1 MGKRT
6 MDNYGE
12 RKLNIKKVAITA
24 LIGIATIVLVVL
36 AITGIS
42 NLNNTIKENKE
53 KVKNENEIS
62 QDIQEEK
69 SKTIEDILN
78 DFGGEVKKQVKSDM
92 YYVSKDGKDYTVYL
106 DGEITEGNI
115 VPWDGKEAKPAID
128 EAGNINI
135 YSAAEFAWVA
145 NQVITGEKNFS
156 GVTITLRK
164 NLDLGA
170 RQKEDGTWEGPEWKP
185 IIGFLDELPDKKNSN
200 TTQNSDTIIDEN
212 AEVINENL
220 KRFDG
225 TFNGN
230 GCSIR
235 GMKIESD
242 KRYQG
247 LFGYLTGT
255 VANLTI
261 KYSKVSG
268 EEAVGAIVGLNEG
281 NINNC
286 IVENTEV
293 NGTEKV
299 GGLVGIAM
307 TESKIE
313 NSSVYE
319 TSKVNGEE
327 YIGGL
332 IGYTN
337 NNVSIKSC
345 NNGAK
350 VQGKNYIG
358 GLTGIAFYGS
368 SIQNSFNFSELIEGE
383 NYVGGLVG
391 YSAAQIEK
399 SHNQILTDNNGNV
412 RGKNYVGGIVGLNYI
427 MGDINECFNNAK
439 IIVIE
444 DNAGGIVGLNNS
456 NISNCYN
463 KGEVDASQAEGLKIG
478 GICGQNLSES
488 FINTSYNIGKINN
501 TNYAGGLVGADF
513 GTISDSFCLDTC
525 LITKTADIEYN
536 KTEDELKNSALEK
549 LGNYFKKDS
558 ENINS
563 GYPILSWQ

>member
-1 MGKRT
+1 MGKRSL
-6 MDNYGE
+6 DNYGE
-12 RKLNIKKVAITA
+12 RKLNIKKVVITA
-24 LIGIATIVLVVL
+24 LVVIATIVLAIL
-36 AITGIS
+36 AITGI
-42 NLNNTIKENKE
+42 NDLNNTIKDNEEKAGNK
-53 KVKNENEIS
+53 NEIS
-62 QDIQEEK
+62 QEVLEEK
-69 SKTIEDILN
+69 SKTIEDILS

-92 YYVSKDGKDYTVYL
+92 YYVVKEGKDYTVYL
-106 DGEITEGNI
+106 DGEIAEGNI
-115 VPWDGKEAKPAID
+115 VPWDGKEAKPAVD

-145 NQVITGEKNFS
+145 NQVINGEKNFS

-164 NLDLGA
+164 NIDLGA
-170 RQKEDGTWEGPEWKP
+170 RQKEDGTWEGPEWKS
-185 IIGFLDELPDKKNSN
+185 IIGFLDELPEKKKTSEN
-200 TTQNSDTIIDEN
+200 TDVVVDEN
-212 AEVINENL
+212 TEVINENL

-225 TFNGN
+225 MFNGN

-235 GMKIESD
+235 GIKIESD
-242 KRYQG
+242 KKYQG

-261 KYSKVSG
+261 KNSKISG
-268 EEAVGAIVGLNEG
+268 AEAVGAFVGLNEG
-281 NINNC
+281 TVTNC
-286 IVENTEV
+286 ILENTEV
-293 NGTEKV
+293 IGKEKV
-299 GGLVGIAM
+299 GGLIGIAM

-319 TSKVNGEE
+319 TSKVSGDE
-327 YIGGL
+327 YVGGL
-332 IGYTN
+332 VGYTN

-358 GLTGIAFYGS
+358 GITGIAFYGS
-368 SIQNSFNFSELIEGE
+368 SVQNSLNFSELIEGE
-383 NYVGGLVG
+383 DYVGGLVG

-399 SHNQILTDNNGNV
+399 SHNQVLTENEGTIT
-412 RGKNYVGGIVGLNYI
+412 GKNYIGGIVGLNYV
-427 MGDINECFNNAK
+427 MGDISECFNNAK
-439 IIVIE
+439 IIVTG
-444 DNAGGIVGLNNS
+444 DNAGGIAGLNNS

-463 KGEVDASQAEGLKIG
+463 KAEIDASQTEKLRIG

-501 TNYAGGLVGADF
+501 VGYAGGLVGADF
-513 GTISDSFCLDTC
+513 GNISNSFCLDTC
-525 LITKTADIEYN
+525 LNVKTADTEYN
-536 KTEDELKNSALEK
+536 KTEEELKNNILEN
-549 LGNYFKKDS
+549 LGDYFKKDS